1 MASSTLPASALQAS
15 KAALSAAL
23 AENEIKVTG
32 NGDAPL
38 EEGEIQEVDMQAQ
51 AENIRTVFND
61 PKNFNVKVCFPLSA
75 TVPVRLRRPHC
86 PRPAPAVLAM
96 DPLVRLTGDQGSQ
109 SAANPHDLVP
119 TNPLAGDPWR
129 DRGPG
134 LDGGYQARH
143 QLR

>member
-23 AENEIKVTG
+23 AENEIKVAG

-86 PRPAPAVLAM
+86 PRPSTRCSRHGPS
-96 DPLVRLTGDQGSQ
+96 GSTHRRPRV
-109 SAANPHDLVP
+109 AICRKPP
-119 TNPLAGDPWR
+119 
-129 DRGPG
+129 
-134 LDGGYQARH
+134 
-143 QLR
+143 